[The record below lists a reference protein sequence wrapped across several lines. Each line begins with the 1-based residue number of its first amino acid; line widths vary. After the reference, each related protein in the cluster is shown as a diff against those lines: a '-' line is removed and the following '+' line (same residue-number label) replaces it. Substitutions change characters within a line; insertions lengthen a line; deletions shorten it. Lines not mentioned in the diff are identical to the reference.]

1 MSTTT
6 KTFKANNVLT
16 TPDSWTLVVTRTDT
30 AAIVTNTKA
39 TISTGIYSWTWID
52 PAYNL
57 TYTLDYTLTYSG
69 TPYTWTDTISG
80 PAAPSAG
87 EPTVSMTYADL
98 YGKLVTLFG
107 ISTTTAKA
115 YVDEAYLNF
124 LAAYN
129 WDFLYPVTTLTTA
142 VGDSVT
148 ALPEDFG
155 EMLDDFSYAAN
166 KVYLFVKEMRAGNID
181 ELRSMSDY
189 TGHPVYYGIE
199 PVSTFATATG
209 QRHQVRW
216 YPRPDAA
223 YVLTYSYLRIPA
235 KLSGDTDKPI
245 GGPMHAMTILDCAYA
260 VYERHTGQVNGSYA
274 QYYNTVSLPRSI
286 AKDMREKSQAGGG
299 NVLIQRTAP
308 RYNTRSGVNQSPMTP

>member
-6 KTFKANNVLT
+6 KTCKANNVLT

-166 KVYLFVKEMRAGNID
+166 
-181 ELRSMSDY
+181 
-189 TGHPVYYGIE
+189 
-199 PVSTFATATG
+199 
-209 QRHQVRW
+209 
-216 YPRPDAA
+216 
-223 YVLTYSYLRIPA
+223 
-235 KLSGDTDKPI
+235 
-245 GGPMHAMTILDCAYA
+245 
-260 VYERHTGQVNGSYA
+260 
-274 QYYNTVSLPRSI
+274 
-286 AKDMREKSQAGGG
+286 
-299 NVLIQRTAP
+299 
-308 RYNTRSGVNQSPMTP
+308 